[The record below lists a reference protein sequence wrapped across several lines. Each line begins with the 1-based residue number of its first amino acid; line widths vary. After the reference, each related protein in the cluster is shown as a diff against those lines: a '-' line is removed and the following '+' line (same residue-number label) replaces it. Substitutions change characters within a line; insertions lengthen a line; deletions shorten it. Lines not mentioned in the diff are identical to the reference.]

1 MTSCLRSS
9 KKMTSFNDW
18 LVDATKG
25 FPVGKDVCL
34 SREQFIAILTTAY
47 ELGLLNAFENE
58 SPYES

>member
-1 MTSCLRSS
+1 
-9 KKMTSFNDW
+9 MTSFNDW
-18 LVDATKG
+18 LVDATKD

-34 SREQFIAILTTAY
+34 SRDALIAILTTAY